1 MPFYFPNFFF
11 RFGPDL
17 GTILEQISRVSPLL
31 SPIVNISTSLNE
43 NNSDS
48 LDNLKQEINDV
59 ITSKSDQNGSKNNL
73 KRPNTD
79 GLIFNFVDLVFFG
92 FFSKKVFCSWDYI
105 QLIFKGGINLIILS
119 NKICGF

>member
-1 MPFYFPNFFF
+1 
-11 RFGPDL
+11 L

-48 LDNLKQEINDV
+48 LDNLKQEIDAV
-59 ITSKSDQNGSKNNL
+59 ITSKNDQNESRNNL

-79 GLIFNFVDLVFFG
+79 GLIFNFGFGFLYFFG
-92 FFSKKVFCSWDYI
+92 SFFCFRKFSVLEI
-105 QLIFKGGINLIILS
+105 IFD
-119 NKICGF
+119 